1 MTEEEITRKELFR
14 GGIITLLVF
23 CVMYTLVF
31 VEIALSFRPSPD
43 GPILLLIETRF
54 PSSELAGYYMATIL
68 DILVIAG
75 ACLCYYGINWVRN
88 GKK

>member
-1 MTEEEITRKELFR
+1 MTRKELFR
-14 GGIITLLVF
+14 GGIIMLAVF
-23 CVMYTLVF
+23 CVLYALVF
-31 VEIALSFRPSPD
+31 VEIAMSFRPNPD

-54 PSSELAGYYMATIL
+54 PSPELAGYYMVTIL

-75 ACLCYYGINWVRN
+75 ACLWHYGIKWVRN